1 VAVVKPLVLLAGVG
15 VMVALAGLVLGAAGV
30 AGVGTSPPARRGR
43 RLAVRRSWLAA
54 TAVGVLVL
62 VASGWVAVAVGAAG
76 ACVIVPA
83 ILASGAESDRR
94 IARLEGLAGLTRRLA
109 DLLASGAV
117 GSLDA
122 GLRRASTGCPP
133 AIQPEVTALVS
144 RMGPQGLE
152 PALRAFGRDLAD
164 PAGDHVAMALI
175 LRTRNGGRGLAKV
188 LLNLASDVD
197 DQVRMRR
204 QIKAERTKPMN
215 SIRGLVI
222 LTAVV
227 WVLSVVFLREYMAPY
242 SSPDGQIALVV
253 IVGDFALGMLWLRR
267 LTRPVVGA
275 RFLAELDET
284 SGPRR

>member
-1 VAVVKPLVLLAGVG
+1 VGDVNPLVLLVGVG
-15 VMVALAGLVLGAAGV
+15 VGVALAGLVAGAAGV
-30 AGVGTSPPARRGR
+30 AGVGRSRPARKGARP
-43 RLAVRRSWLAA
+43 RLRRSWLVAA
-54 TAVGVLVL
+54 AVGVVVL
-62 VASGWVAVAVGAAG
+62 VASGWVAVAAGAAG

-83 ILASGAESDRR
+83 ILTSGTESDRR
-94 IARLEGLAGLTRRLA
+94 IARLEGLAGFTRRLA

-117 GSLDA
+117 GSLEQ
-122 GLRRASTGCPP
+122 GLRRAATGCPA
-133 AIQPEVTALVS
+133 AIHPEVAALVS
-144 RMGPQGLE
+144 RMGPHGLE
-152 PALRAFGRDLAD
+152 PALRAFGADLGD

-175 LRTRNGGRGLAKV
+175 LRARNGGRGLAAV

-204 QIKAERTKPMN
+204 QMKAERAKPMN

-227 WVLSVVFLREYMAPY
+227 WVLSALFLREYMAPY
-242 SSPDGQIALVV
+242 SSPGGQIALVV

-275 RFLAELDET
+275 RFLADLHET
-284 SGPRR
+284 TGPRR